1 MKKIELIAL
10 SHMVAGLKTPKMSP
24 EKRLTWLRG
33 VRTLTAAY
41 DSVNAEREAIAALE
55 AADETEKNEMWSQVI
70 AEPVAAEIP
79 KIDRDDLLLIIDSNE
94 QLTTSEQLMLINQLS
109 DLS

>member
-55 AADETEKNEMWSQVI
+55 VDEVEKNEMWSQVI

>member
-55 AADETEKNEMWSQVI
+55 VDEVEKNEMWSQVI

-79 KIDRDDLLLIIDSNE
+79 KIDRDDLLLIIDANE

>member
-10 SHMVAGLKTPKMSP
+10 SHMVAGLKTPKMTP

-55 AADETEKNEMWSQVI
+55 VDEAEKNEMWSQVI

-79 KIDRDDLLLIIDSNE
+79 KIDRDDLLLIIDANE
-94 QLTTSEQLMLINQLS
+94 QLTSGEQLMLIRQLS
-109 DLS
+109 ELS